1 MEINI
6 YNVIRGPRISHKV
19 YRLNQTLQQL
29 VLDVHPQSNK
39 PLIAQ
44 ALQKLFNVTPESIRT
59 VVRKGKFKRAGRHA
73 FQGKL
78 TKKAY
83 ITLKPGQSIDM
94 VNWTAQKAEQPVT
107 QDGE

>member
-6 YNVIRGPRISHKV
+6 YEVIQGPRISHKV

-29 VLDVHPQSNK
+29 VLNVHPASNK

-44 ALQKLFNVTPESIRT
+44 ALKQLFNVTADSIRV
-59 VVRKGKFKRAGRHA
+59 VVRKGKFKRAGRHK

-83 ITLKPGQSIDM
+83 ITLKPGQSVDM
-94 VNWTAQKAEQPVT
+94 VNWTTQKPEQAK
-107 QDGE
+107 DGE